1 MMYDCFAYR
10 TKKNNDDGI
19 MWLSDEHCDCLEEM
33 ICKHRKCPFYKPKDS
48 VRMYVVH
55 KMIRYEDLR

>member
-1 MMYDCFAYR
+1 MKNDCFAYR
-10 TKKNNDDGI
+10 AKKNNDDGI

-33 ICKHRKCPFYKPKDS
+33 ICKTKPCPFYKPKDS

-55 KMIRYEDLR
+55 KMIQYEDLR